1 MTFGEATDAEI
12 EQRRR
17 ETLAY
22 LLPVDEPVKIGLG
35 QEEIRY
41 LKTIRDNPGMKI
53 LKIDEMLD
61 IRSNGKARAYRKRLG
76 EEDLKL
82 IQHENVYV
90 PGRGMSFKNLH
101 LTEKGAKLL
110 DQLGLESNGNQ
121 MESNGPGRN

>member
-1 MTFGEATDAEI
+1 MTFGEVTDAEI

-17 ETLAY
+17 ETLVY
-22 LLPVDEPVKIGLG
+22 LCHVQQSVEIRLSP
-35 QEEIRY
+35 EEIQY
-41 LKTIRDNPGMKI
+41 LKVIRDNPGMKI
-53 LKIDEMLD
+53 LKIDELLE
-61 IRSNGKARAYRKRLG
+61 IRSNGKARGYRQKLG
-76 EEDLKL
+76 EDNLKL

-121 MESNGPGRN
+121 MESNRPGRN